1 MASGYVHTV
10 YKGGQWTN
18 EVEGGDAQTLGKFDT
33 KEMAVA
39 AGRKR
44 AIDRKTEHVIHD
56 MDGSISDRNS
66 YGNDPAHRPG

>member
-18 EVEGGDAQTLGKFDT
+18 EVEGGEAQTLGKFDT

-39 AGRKR
+39 AGPQAVRST
-44 AIDRKTEHVIHD
+44 A
-56 MDGSISDRNS
+56 
-66 YGNDPAHRPG
+66 RPST